1 VSSPRARRD
10 ARAVD
15 LELRFM
21 KLERFVDELSQ
32 VVAGQGRTIDALAL
46 ESKRLRG
53 LVLAKEEPDATD
65 ETEKPPHY

>member
-1 VSSPRARRD
+1 
-10 ARAVD
+10 
-15 LELRFM
+15 M